1 MDKFE
6 HKEKM
11 IEFEESPNPKISID
25 GEPTQVSHDADANT
39 FNAGE
44 LPYRTYKSVKELA
57 EEIVEQRL
65 QYEQEGE
72 T

>member
-1 MDKFE
+1 METLEYKNM
-6 HKEKM
+6 K
-11 IEFEESPNPKISID
+11 IEFEESSNPKISIN
-25 GEPTQVSHDADANT
+25 EEQIQVSHDADANT

-65 QYEQEGE
+65 QYE
-72 T
+72 

>member
-6 HKEKM
+6 YKKKK
-11 IEFEESPNPKISID
+11 IEFEESSNPKISID
-25 GEPTQVSHDADANT
+25 GEPVQVSHDADANE

-44 LPYRTYKSVKELA
+44 LPYRSFKSVKELA

-65 QYEQEGE
+65 QHE
-72 T
+72 

>member
-1 MDKFE
+1 M
-6 HKEKM
+6 EKLEYKNKK
-11 IEFEESPNPKISID
+11 IEFEESSNPKLSID
-25 GEPTQVSHDADANT
+25 GEPIQVSHDADANK

-44 LPYRTYKSVKELA
+44 LPYRSFKSVEELA

-65 QYEQEGE
+65 RHEQEGE